1 MEFFLHSLA
10 QDGGQAP
17 GAIATFLPFILILL
31 VFYFFMMRPQIKK
44 QKERE
49 PMLNSVKKGD
59 DVITVG
65 GVHGKV
71 VGEKHSGKVLTIRIS
86 DKVEFDIDKTAVSHI
101 KGVTDKDEK

>member
-49 PMLNSVKKGD
+49 AMLGSVEKGN

-71 VGEKHSGKVLTIRIS
+71 VGEKNGGKVLTIRVS
-86 DKVEFDIDKTAVSHI
+86 DKVEFDVDRTAISHI
-101 KGVTDKDEK
+101 KGVTDRDEK